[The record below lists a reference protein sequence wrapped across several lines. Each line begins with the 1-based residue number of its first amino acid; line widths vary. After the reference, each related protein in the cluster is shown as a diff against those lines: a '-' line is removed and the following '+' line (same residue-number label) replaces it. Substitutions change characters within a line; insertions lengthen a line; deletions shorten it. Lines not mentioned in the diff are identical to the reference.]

1 MTERPT
7 TWVGLWLQAMFS
19 DDWVRTEKLRTRLN
33 SGSPKGWTLD
43 EPAVVRAAFDLAMD
57 RYFDGRYGPPE
68 VEAFAARLREAAGEQ
83 DKIIEVNL
91 VQRLIRQSLRG
102 EGRRPDDPNV
112 RVMQHTNL
120 AALKLATMESGMTE
134 PEITSLICQAEDL
147 ARSRGWNPPP
157 GPYQRI

>member
-1 MTERPT
+1 VTGRPT
-7 TWVGLWLQAMFS
+7 TWVGLWLQAAILG
-19 DDWVRTEKLRTRLN
+19 DRVRVEKLTLRLN

-57 RYFDGRYGPPE
+57 RYFDGRYDSPE
-68 VEAFAARLREAAGEQ
+68 VAAFAARLREAVSEQ

-91 VQRLIRQSLRG
+91 VERLIRQSLRD

-134 PEITSLICQAEDL
+134 PEMSALICQAEDL
-147 ARSRGWNPPP
+147 ARSRGWNPPL
-157 GPYQRI
+157 GP